1 MNESI
6 EQESKV
12 LTEVPQSQ
20 AISVDQAISPMM
32 MMIEAKRAGFT
43 TDEISKMMDLND
55 RNDAKLAKMAF
66 DKAMAEFKRNPPKVY
81 KDKVNK
87 QFDSDYV
94 SIGNMVTTVNEAMG
108 KYGLNAR
115 WEFPESKDAAS
126 ITCTCIL
133 AHEQGHEVRVT
144 LSGPVD
150 TSGSKNP
157 LQGRKSARTY
167 LKLET
172 FEAVTGMASEE
183 GNVDDDAN
191 STGGINVISEDQVNE
206 IHAKITDNDL
216 DMNKFMGWLKKSMK
230 CDSIESIPEQA
241 FKTVMS
247 SIDATIKRKQ
257 NDPD

>member
-1 MNESI
+1 MENELKKI
-6 EQESKV
+6 DPAQDAAMAAMAA
-12 LTEVPQSQ
+12 LT
-20 AISVDQAISPMM
+20 ITPMM
-32 MMIEAKRAGFT
+32 MMIEAKQAGFSAE
-43 TDEISKMMDLND
+43 EISQMMDLND
-55 RNDAKLAKMAF
+55 RNDAKLAKQAF

-81 KDKVNK
+81 KDKHNDHFK
-87 QFDSDYV
+87 STYT

-115 WEFPESKDAAS
+115 WEFPVPSDATV

-133 AHEQGHEVRVT
+133 AHEQGHEVQVT
-144 LSGPVD
+144 LSGPID

-191 STGGINVISEDQVNE
+191 SAAIIERITEEQSLQIN
-206 IHAKITDNDL
+206 AKITDNDL
-216 DMNKFMGWLKKSMK
+216 NMAAFMKYLKTLK
-230 CDSIESIPEQA
+230 CDSIEDLSAQA
-241 FKTVMS
+241 FSAVMG
-247 SIDATIKRKQ
+247 TINAQIKKEASK
-257 NDPD
+257 